1 MPAGFGI
8 GPGHIEAAER
18 VDAYQGAG
26 AFPVQIQVADMEV
39 APGLLQVRAI
49 VRDHRAGQPVVGIVG
64 ELDRFI
70 EGGCLREG
78 HDRTKDFL
86 LGNTSGA
93 GDVREDRRLYEI
105 PLRIAGKT
113 AEDQPAFAFPDF
125 DIVENFTVRLIVDDG
140 SYLSLGIEGLPI
152 TSFLERS
159 ITFCSTIS

>member
-64 ELDRFI
+64 EWIASSKEAAFVKATTGPKISSWEIRAVLATSAKIVGCMKYPPDRR
-70 EGGCLREG
+70 ENRRGPACLRFS
-78 HDRTKDFL
+78 RFRY
-86 LGNTSGA
+86 S
-93 GDVREDRRLYEI
+93 REFYGTPYRR
-105 PLRIAGKT
+105 
-113 AEDQPAFAFPDF
+113 
-125 DIVENFTVRLIVDDG
+125 
-140 SYLSLGIEGLPI
+140 
-152 TSFLERS
+152 
-159 ITFCSTIS
+159 